1 MMKVFIDTNVFLDYI
16 QQRPEGWKEAEV
28 IFFLAIH
35 GDIELLV
42 SDLTIANMRYITR
55 KDIPLEQFYTV
66 MKGLRLY
73 YRIVTLGG
81 SVVDKAYQIET
92 KDFEDALQY
101 YAAEQAGADCVVTRN
116 LKDFDFEFTVETL
129 EPQDFLSK
137 YFPEE
142 I

>member
-1 MMKVFIDTNVFLDYI
+1 MMKVFIDTNIFLDYI

-42 SDLTIANMRYITR
+42 TDLTIANMRYVTR
-55 KDIPLEQFYTV
+55 KDIALEQFYAV
-66 MKGLRLY
+66 MKGLRPY
-73 YRIVTLGG
+73 YQIIPLGS

-116 LKDFDFEFTVETL
+116 LRDFDFAFTVETL
-129 EPQDFLSK
+129 APNDFLTK

-142 I
+142 L

>member
-1 MMKVFIDTNVFLDYI
+1 MMKVFIDTNIFLDYI

-42 SDLTIANMRYITR
+42 SDLSIANMRYVTR
-55 KDIPLEQFYTV
+55 KDITLEQFYAV
-66 MKGLRLY
+66 MKGLRPY
-73 YRIVTLGG
+73 YQIIPLGS
-81 SVVDKAYQIET
+81 SVVDKAYLVET

-116 LKDFDFEFTVETL
+116 LKDFDFAFTVETL
-129 EPQDFLSK
+129 EPHYFLSK

>member
-1 MMKVFIDTNVFLDYI
+1 MKVFIDTNVFLDYI

-42 SDLTIANMRYITR
+42 TDLSIANMRYVTR
-55 KDIPLEQFYTV
+55 KDIALEQFYAV
-66 MKGLRLY
+66 MKGLRPY
-73 YRIVTLGG
+73 YHIVPLG
-81 SVVDKAYQIET
+81 STVVDKAYQIET
-92 KDFEDALQY
+92 KDFEDAMQY

-116 LKDFDFEFTVETL
+116 LKDFDFAFTVEIL
-129 EPQDFLSK
+129 DPRDFLFK

-142 I
+142 L